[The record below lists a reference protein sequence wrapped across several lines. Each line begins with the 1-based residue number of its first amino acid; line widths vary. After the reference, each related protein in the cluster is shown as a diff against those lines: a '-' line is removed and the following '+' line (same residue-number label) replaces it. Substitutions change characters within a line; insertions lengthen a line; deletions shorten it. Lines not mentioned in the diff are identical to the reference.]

1 MKRRQLLLGGALAL
15 TLAAVWWAAGVE
27 TEEAGDA
34 PHMATTAPA
43 RANARRADVR
53 VKLDLA
59 PLSAVRSDYG
69 DRAPTVFGLPPPPPR
84 PVAQRVV
91 NAAPPKPRA
100 PALPYTYI
108 GSLQEDGG
116 ARMVFLLDG
125 ERLVTAQVGDVL
137 DTNYRV
143 AAADADGITLIYLP
157 LKETQRIALTDTP

>member
-1 MKRRQLLLGGALAL
+1 MKRRQLVLGGALAL
-15 TLAAVWWAAGVE
+15 TLAAVWWASGVE
-27 TEEAGDA
+27 TEEVADA
-34 PHMATTAPA
+34 PRAATTTTP
-43 RANARRADVR
+43 RASARRADVR

-59 PLSAVRSDYG
+59 ALSAVRSDFG
-69 DRAPTVFGLPPPPPR
+69 DRAPTLFGVPPPPPK
-84 PVAQRVV
+84 PVAARVV
-91 NAAPPKPRA
+91 SAPPRPRA